1 MDSYWEQ
8 NHLPNSV
15 KYENEINGG
24 PYPYCE
30 TGLNFSTNATFSEDD
45 AEYHGRRGKTSR
57 QDPLSH
63 RIIEKRRRDR
73 MNSCL
78 ADLSRLIPPQ
88 YQRKGR
94 GRIEKTEIIEM
105 AIRHI
110 KSFQKQESVCR
121 DTILADRYRRGYN
134 DCLTEAAKFLVTIN
148 DEFDTICYKMIE
160 HLKEH
165 CGEVMKSDYCKS
177 RECLEPMTN
186 GGSASSPSPPSG
198 YHQGA
203 PLSHLRDMLTSDLEH
218 SSNDTSDVKDLS
230 FRHQQPQQAPVIT
243 STGGPAA
250 PMDTHPPPD
259 SQAVAHQHSFH
270 APEAARHAEAAAE
283 AAEHNNNSYK
293 FKNYI
298 QQRFSQDSHHLHDEV
313 AVTNCSHSSEGSER
327 DSGVHAGA
335 KGLCAENSNSGDEH
349 PAADL
354 RATAQTA
361 PKSTAARHP
370 PMAVPIFALHS
381 QGTFYVP
388 LSVDYDAL
396 VPYLGHAELLE
407 KNYAPHVPV
416 HPVNIH
422 ILATPPVRPD
432 APPRHSFLLKPKLEG
447 LINAW

>member
-1 MDSYWEQ
+1 
-8 NHLPNSV
+8 
-15 KYENEINGG
+15 
-24 PYPYCE
+24 
-30 TGLNFSTNATFSEDD
+30 
-45 AEYHGRRGKTSR
+45 
-57 QDPLSH
+57 
-63 RIIEKRRRDR
+63 

-110 KSFQKQESVCR
+110 KSFQKQENTCR

-134 DCLTEAAKFLVTIN
+134 DCLTEAAKFLVAIN
-148 DEFDTICYKMIE
+148 DDFDTICYKMIE

-165 CGEVMKSDYCKS
+165 CGEVMKSEFCKS
-177 RECLEPMTN
+177 RECLEPLTN
-186 GGSASSPSPPSG
+186 GGSASPASPPSG

-243 STGGPAA
+243 STGPAA

-259 SQAVAHQHSFH
+259 SQAPAHQHSFH
-270 APEAARHAEAAAE
+270 APDASLGAGRHASDVSAAD
-283 AAEHNNNSYK
+283 AAEHHSYK

-298 QQRFSQDSHHLHDEV
+298 QQRFSQDTHHLHDEV
-313 AVTNCSHSSEGSER
+313 SVTNCSHSSEGSER
-327 DSGVHAGA
+327 DSGVHASTKG
-335 KGLCAENSNSGDEH
+335 GLCAENSNSGDEH
-349 PAADL
+349 PLPGAREAEVRAAGQ
-354 RATAQTA
+354 AQTA
-361 PKSTAARHP
+361 PKSTPARHP
-370 PMAVPIFALHS
+370 HMTVPIFALHS

-396 VPYLGHAELLE
+396 VPYLGHADLLE

-422 ILATPPVRPD
+422 ILATPPAVRPD
-432 APPRHSFLLKPKLEG
+432 APPRTSFLLKPKLEG